1 MTAVEKDDGESGDR
15 NQVPAHSTTATTA
28 TATNK
33 ATTAASTTASNDV
46 SVKATGVS
54 NKSSMICGVVLTAMY
69 LCAYIMTTG
78 NR

>member
-33 ATTAASTTASNDV
+33 TTTASNDV
-46 SVKATGVS
+46 SVSATGVS

-69 LCAYIMTTG
+69 LCAYTMTTG